1 MSVWRPPERF
11 ARFKVPASLLSDT
24 FSYLND
30 GEELESIAYWAGK
43 VDGPDALV
51 TRLVE
56 PRAIRDERFVIV
68 PVEEVSRVVNECA
81 EVGDFLVAQIHTH
94 PQDEDHSKTD
104 DCGTVSKRNGF
115 VSLVVPFYGRYS
127 SLTKPFWFGYELM
140 NGEWREFEMSRV
152 HVLY

>member
-11 ARFKVPASLLSDT
+11 THFRVPASLVSAT

-30 GEELESIAYWAGK
+30 GEALESIAYWAGK
-43 VDGPDALV
+43 VDGTGALV
-51 TRLVE
+51 TRLVK
-56 PRAIRDERFVIV
+56 PRAFRDERCVIV

-81 EVGDFLVAQIHTH
+81 EFGDFLVAQIHTH
-94 PQDEDHSKTD
+94 PQDEDHSETD

-127 SLTKPFWFGYELM
+127 RITSPFWFGYELVK
-140 NGEWREFEMSRV
+140 GEWREFEVSRI
-152 HVLY
+152 HVFN